1 MKKLFVI
8 FMAVLAIASCT
19 SKGGQQSAAQAHADS
34 LAADSAN
41 VITDSLNYVRQTIID
56 AMAATYPEFTLIA
69 MAIRQDSTIYK
80 GSLSFTF
87 LRNGEEVYSEQEFE
101 TNERGII
108 NKLHNTKYALYKDLK
123 AAEQKK

>member
-19 SKGGQQSAAQAHADS
+19 

-56 AMAATYPEFTLIA
+56 AMAATYPKFTLIA

-87 LRNGEEVYSEQEFE
+87 IRNGEEVYSEQEFE